1 MKESEIRNISILNG
15 GTEFSGSGGKLN
27 DLLAGVARETLTKLG
42 KNVSMLKITDGY
54 SIEKEADRII
64 ASDCIIWQMPVW
76 WMAEPWTVKKY
87 IDEVFMAILGK
98 TGSSYGRHRADPT
111 ARYGTGG
118 KLHIKYMISS
128 TWNAPEEA
136 FYDKGGFFESGGI
149 DKIWYG
155 FHKAMQ
161 FIGMSALPSFMCN
174 DVIKNPQIEQYI
186 AAYQKHLKEVFHS

>member
-1 MKESEIRNISILNG
+1 MKESEIKNIYIING
-15 GTEFSGSGGKLN
+15 GIEFASSGGKLN
-27 DLLAGVARETLTKLG
+27 DLLSKTAEETLSKLG
-42 KNVSMLKITDGY
+42 KNVSTLRITGGY
-54 SIEKEADRII
+54 TIEKEAEKII

-87 IDEVFMAILGK
+87 IDEVFIAINRKIG
-98 TGSSYGRHRADPT
+98 GSDGRHRADPT

-128 TWNAPEEA
+128 TWNAPQEA
-136 FYDKGGFFESGGI
+136 FYDEGGFFDAGGI
-149 DKIWYG
+149 DKIWYS

-174 DVIKNPQIEQYI
+174 DVIKNPQIEQYVD
-186 AAYQKHLKEVFHS
+186 AYQNHLKAVFDK